1 MESEKTTPQVN
12 ITQELPREDELTLL
26 RKQVEELK
34 REKEQREFN
43 ESLGNKIE
51 EIVNQRLSERE
62 NSERQKIEEARK
74 MIEEADRN
82 AAMEQEILQNERYN
96 QIST

>member
-1 MESEKTTPQVN
+1 MESEKITPQVN
-12 ITQELPREDELTLL
+12 TTQELPKEDELTLL

-62 NSERQKIEEARK
+62 NSERQKIEDARK